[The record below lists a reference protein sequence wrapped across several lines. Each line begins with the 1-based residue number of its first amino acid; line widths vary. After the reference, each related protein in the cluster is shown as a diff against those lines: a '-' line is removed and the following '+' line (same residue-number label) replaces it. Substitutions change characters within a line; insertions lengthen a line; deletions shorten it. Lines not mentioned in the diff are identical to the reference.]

1 METITL
7 NNNSVELYQL
17 KRFTDFTSPNLNI
30 KEKAIETLEF
40 IQENIWKTLYNKDD
54 CEDTSDYYRVSKYEN
69 SKIYEIPKVCF
80 EEIQQIQQEEEYEEI
95 EQNKITDFI
104 KNLNLD
110 LKTIFIII
118 QTFIIAL
125 TLLNTGTKANIQEIK
140 QESPQE
146 ITIQNEFDILTQ
158 KSNKNTE
165 VISQELQEQKRLRD
179 LIQKSIQ
186 VVKTL
191 EKENQ
196 DIRNTLLHKAQ

>member
-140 QESPQE
+140 QEPIQE

-165 VISQELQEQKRLRD
+165 IISQELQEQKRLRD